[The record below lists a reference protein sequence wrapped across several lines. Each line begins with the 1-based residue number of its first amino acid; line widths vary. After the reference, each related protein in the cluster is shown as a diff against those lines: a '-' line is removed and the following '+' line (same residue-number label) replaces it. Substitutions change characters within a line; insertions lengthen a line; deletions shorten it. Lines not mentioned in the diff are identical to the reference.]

1 MVGADETTELWLLSF
16 QALFDTKTSS
26 WSKLIAF
33 ASFQDHMRPQ
43 DWDPKTF
50 FAMHDLNGDKYW
62 DEDEVRVSL

>member
-1 MVGADETTELWLLSF
+1 MYKDIFNNKVNT
-16 QALFDTKTSS
+16 
-26 WSKLIAF
+26 
-33 ASFQDHMRPQ
+33 FQDHMRPQ